1 MKRFNEAY
9 DRKRLIKSVIALVVF
24 IFFCM
29 GTKGMG
35 FAILIPLAIGYMC
48 MGKNQ
53 SLMTIFFISMVSV
66 CLNNFFMPKSLI
78 MAISQK
84 VLLLMI
90 AGVVMLQVFGRK
102 NPIEITPLL
111 SLMPYLLFMA
121 ATAQVGWAPIIS
133 YLKLILF
140 AFGFFAFYGVATKL
154 ANGRMDTGQL
164 RVMML
169 SIAIFI
175 VFGSILTLP
184 FPSIGYMGMSEVE
197 ERQINEVVSLF
208 KGVTCHSQALGP
220 IVGMLG
226 TMIFADWVFS
236 VQKKD
241 WLYAALF
248 ICCPILIYMTSSRTA
263 MGSFLAGLCFVAYFA
278 TKSKFVK
285 RSIRSNVIMI
295 AIALVMVIAVGL
307 LSSSVMRGKFVNF
320 ITKSRS
326 GDQTLSTEDITST
339 RQGKWDECIYNWKNS
354 PIIGNGF
361 QVTEEQ
367 KYKKI
372 DGVKDVLSAPIEK
385 STWIYAILEEGGIVG
400 MILFCSFVLI
410 SLTLMIGRKAYI
422 SAALL
427 FQFLVINLGEFGF
440 FAMSAEGG
448 MFWCMVFIGAIFDHI
463 RNKRCGVNY
472 GRFNY
477 N

>member
-53 SLMTIFFISMVSV
+53 SLMTIFFISTVSV
-66 CLNNFFMPKSLI
+66 CLNNFFMPKSLV
-78 MAISQK
+78 MVISQRG
-84 VLLLMI
+84 LLLLI
-90 AGVVMLQVFGRK
+90 ASVVMLQVFGRK

-111 SLMPYLLFMA
+111 SLVPYLLFMA
-121 ATAQVGWAPIIS
+121 ATAQVGWVPIIS
-133 YLKLILF
+133 NLKLVLF
-140 AFGFFAFYGVATKL
+140 TVSFFAFYGVATKL
-154 ANGRMDTGQL
+154 VNENADIGQL

-169 SIAIFI
+169 SMACFI
-175 VFGSILTLP
+175 LFGSMLTMP
-184 FPSIGYMGMSEVE
+184 FASISYMDVDEFG
-197 ERQINEVVSLF
+197 ERPLNEFVSLF

-241 WLYAALF
+241 RLYTALL

-278 TKSKFVK
+278 TKSKIVK
-285 RSIRSNVIMI
+285 RSIQGKVVTI
-295 AIALVMVIAVGL
+295 AIASVMVIAVALL
-307 LSSSVMRGKFVNF
+307 LSSAMRGKVANF
-320 ITKSRS
+320 INKSYS
-326 GDQTLSTEDITST
+326 GDQALNTEDVLST
-339 RQGKWDECIYNWKNS
+339 RQGKWDECICNWKKS

-361 QVTEEQ
+361 QVSEEMVG
-367 KYKKI
+367 KKI
-372 DGVKDVLSAPIEK
+372 NGIRDVLSAPIEK

-410 SLTLMIGRKAYI
+410 SLTLMISRKAYI

-427 FQFLVINLGEFGF
+427 FQFLVVNLGEFGF
-440 FAMSAEGG
+440 FAISAEGG
-448 MFWCMVFIGAIFDHI
+448 MFWCMVFIGAIFDHV